1 MSIVYA
7 RKTADR
13 PRFVHD
19 IMKIYQQDLKE
30 IDEVLIKPNIVSHEE
45 YPTTTHPET
54 LRSVLSYLTESGKK
68 CVVADGPAFD
78 AGNSSKIIE
87 NHTLNRVCKQFDVR
101 LIDLCRQKMVKRK
114 SPRGFS
120 LKVSKVASESTYTIS
135 LPVLKTHFQCYLSG
149 ALKNQFGCLSRMDRI
164 AAHIGLKNI
173 HKCIAELN
181 VLVKPDLFIE
191 DVVYTMVKAQEIR
204 HGGEPAPIGQ
214 MIAGK
219 DPVALDAYGIT
230 LLQQLE
236 GRLLQRDA
244 NSIPFIKLA
253 QQYGVGT
260 TRYKL
265 KDI

>member
-1 MSIVYA
+1 MSMVYA
-7 RKTADR
+7 RKTEDR
-13 PRFVHD
+13 PTFVHD
-19 IMKIYQQDLKE
+19 IMKIYQGELRDINQ
-30 IDEVLIKPNIVSHEE
+30 VLIKPNIVSHEG

-87 NHTLNRVCKQFDVR
+87 NHALNQVCKQFDVA

-149 ALKNQFGCLSRMDRI
+149 ALKNQFGCLSRVDRI

-181 VLVKPDLFIE
+181 VLLKPDLFIE

-204 HGGEPAPIGQ
+204 HGGEPTPIGQ
-214 MIAGK
+214 MMAGK
-219 DPVALDAYGIT
+219 DPVALDAYGLT
-230 LLQQLE
+230 LLQQLDE
-236 GRLLQRDA
+236 KLFQRDP

-253 QQYGVGT
+253 QQYGLGT
-260 TRYKL
+260 TRYEL
-265 KDI
+265 KYI

>member
-1 MSIVYA
+1 MSIIYA
-7 RKTADR
+7 RKTEDR

-19 IMKIYQQDLKE
+19 IMKIYWQDLRE
-30 IDEVLIKPNIVSHEE
+30 TDDILIKPNIVSHEE

-87 NHTLNRVCKQFDVR
+87 NHTLNQVCKHFDVQ
-101 LIDLCRQKMVKRK
+101 LIDLCKQKMVKRK

-120 LKVSKVASESTYTIS
+120 LKVSNVTSQSAYTIS

-181 VLVKPDLFIE
+181 VLIKPNLFIE
-191 DVVYTMVKAQEIR
+191 DVVCTMVKAQEIR
-204 HGGEPAPIGQ
+204 HGGEAAPIGQ

-219 DPVALDAYGIT
+219 DPVALDAYGLT
-230 LLQQLE
+230 LLQQLDD
-236 GRLLQRDA
+236 RLLQTDA

-260 TRYKL
+260 TRYEL
-265 KDI
+265 KYI